1 MAKICV
7 VTYSE
12 HGTDTVIE
20 FIDDVIVL
28 LIGGRGS
35 SERHQSAADLINS
48 VSAVAYTKRL
58 DDT

>member
-1 MAKICV
+1 MNIFCV
-7 VTYSE
+7 VTYRE

-28 LIGGRGS
+28 LVGGRGR

-48 VSAVAYTKRL
+48 ISAVAYTERL
-58 DDT
+58 DGT